1 MAFLELLKS
10 FLFQETHSSLRQFN
24 NELEAM
30 AEIKRQIDTTH
41 TADRQ
46 ADMQA
51 SESKHPLKS
60 S

>member
-1 MAFLELLKS
+1 
-10 FLFQETHSSLRQFN
+10 
-24 NELEAM
+24 M

-51 SESKHPLKS
+51 IKLNHQN
-60 S
+60 